1 DDAVRL
7 ARSPVPGQAVE
18 PRPRARPRRS
28 HALRRR
34 LPRVRGAQ
42 RPRGAR
48 ASVARGRRVDY
59 RLAMSLEEI
68 APGLWSHGHTQR
80 SPGGV
85 RGTIRM
91 TVVGLPDGRLLV
103 HAPTPVDDAL
113 AGEIA
118 ARGRVAYVVA
128 PNCYHHLY
136 VLPFLKRFPE
146 AKLHAAPGLGGKRP
160 DLAFAEPLGDGAAAP
175 WRETLDQIALPGA
188 PRLNEVVFFHRA
200 SRSLLVTDLLFNVTA
215 PENWQTGLLL
225 RLMGTY
231 KRFGPSRLLRF
242 LTKDRPA
249 LKA

>member
-1 DDAVRL
+1 
-7 ARSPVPGQAVE
+7 
-18 PRPRARPRRS
+18 
-28 HALRRR
+28 
-34 LPRVRGAQ
+34 
-42 RPRGAR
+42 
-48 ASVARGRRVDY
+48 
-59 RLAMSLEEI
+59 MSLEEI
-68 APGLWSHGHTQR
+68 APGLWSHRHTQR

-249 LKA
+249 LKAGVERMLAWDFVRVLPTHGAVYDGPDPRARAREGLGWVLA